1 MKKMALVAM
10 FTLAPLVLAQVPAID
25 GNAVVARKCSITTV
39 YLKGLNDNFAAP
51 ADPTHPSPALATFL
65 TNLHPVGYDVDQ
77 PNHAFG
83 DSFRLCACETCSARL
98 EIRVKKTTQP
108 DNPKNDDI
116 YVGVAPFGPGQ
127 RIVDGR
133 IWSTDAPEPPKTLTY
148 DLDPAKLSALLCR
161 EHEPWLDVYIED
173 DTVVDWMRLT
183 ITHP

>member
-1 MKKMALVAM
+1 MKTMALLATL
-10 FTLAPLVLAQVPAID
+10 TLAPLALAQAPMRD
-25 GNAVVARKCSITTV
+25 GNVARKCSITTV
-39 YLKGLNDNFAAP
+39 YLKGVNDNFASP
-51 ADPTHPSPALATFL
+51 ADPTHPSPALAAFIA
-65 TNLHPVGYDVDQ
+65 NLHPVGYDVDQ

-98 EIRVKKTTQP
+98 EIRVKKTSHA

-116 YVGVAPFGPGQ
+116 YVGVAPFATGQ

-133 IWSTDAPEPPKTLTY
+133 IWTTDSPEPPKTLTY
-148 DLDPAKLSALLCR
+148 DLDPAKLSALLCHER
-161 EHEPWLDVYIED
+161 EPWLDVYIED